1 MDKKVDCD
9 LLLQY
14 LQSVPDLFFLMA
26 ADGTILDVQHEPDA
40 QLYVDDG
47 HQVGYNIRALLPV
60 ATAEVV
66 MTAISE
72 SLASRNRI
80 RIEYDLEMPYGVR
93 HYEARFK
100 PVPKKNEVTAVIR
113 DITDINMAFM
123 SLAKSERVYREIIEK
138 SPFPVLIVRKSDGII
153 RYANRTASNSYRYM
167 SKSVVGTPILNMY
180 QRQEDRNI
188 LLQKLEKQGFVAN
201 HEIGM
206 IDSDGNPFW
215 SLVSASCVEYEGV
228 PATMLAITDIT
239 RQKAIDD
246 LVRKSEEKYRM
257 LTEFNSDVVWV
268 YNVTR
273 DRITYMSP
281 SVKRLRGY
289 TPEEAMSQP
298 FFESL
303 SKSSIDSV
311 RRGLLSNI
319 DAVAKGGS
327 DESVIT
333 EVQQTCKNGTYIWV
347 EISTRLRRN
356 DVSEIEMVGVSR
368 NIDNRKK
375 AEAEILYLSYNDQLT
390 GLNNRR
396 YFVENFERL
405 NRPEN
410 LPITMVFSDVN
421 GLKFTNDVF
430 GHSAGDRLLIAFA
443 DILKKTI
450 RRDDMLARVGGDE
463 FIMILVNT
471 DENRG
476 RAWIAELESRI
487 SSANSH
493 HGLLSVSLGMK
504 TKTRVDEK
512 FDEIYKF
519 AEDMMYR
526 QKAFDRQ
533 RFKSDLLYRVKHDL
547 FASVP
552 EEREHSDAVA
562 KLCRLIGV
570 AMGMNPIDVEELEL
584 AGALHDIGKIGIDP
598 VLLNKTDELAARE
611 SDEIARHAEI
621 GYRIL
626 ETVEI
631 FSGVGKAI
639 LHHHERIDGSGYPQ
653 HLKQN
658 EIPIKARVI
667 AIAEAFDAMTRTRPW
682 HVARPFAE
690 AVKEIK
696 KNAGTQ
702 FDVDVVRAFMDV
714 VLPRIAPR

>member
-9 LLLQY
+9 ILLQY
-14 LQSVPDLFFLMA
+14 LQSVPDLFFLID
-26 ADGTILDVQHEPDA
+26 ADGKILDAQHEPDA
-40 QLYVDDG
+40 QIYGEAG
-47 HQVGYNIRALLPV
+47 HQIGHCIRELLPP
-60 ATAEVV
+60 ATADVL
-66 MTAISE
+66 MNGISE

-93 HYEARFK
+93 HFESRFK
-100 PVPKKNEVTAVIR
+100 PVANKNQVTAVIR
-113 DITDINMAFM
+113 DITDINTAFL

-138 SPFPVLIVRKSDGII
+138 SPFPVLIIRKSDGII
-153 RYANRTASNSYRYM
+153 RYANRAASNSYRYM
-167 SKSVVGTPILNMY
+167 SKSIVGTPVLNMY
-180 QRQEDRNI
+180 QRQEDRAV
-188 LLQKLEKQGFVAN
+188 LLQKLDKQGFVAN

-215 SLVSASCVEYEGV
+215 SLVSASNVEYEGV

-239 RQKAIDD
+239 RQKAVDD

-289 TPEEAMSQP
+289 TPEEAMNQP

-303 SKSSIDSV
+303 SNSSVDSV
-311 RRGLLSNI
+311 RRNLLVNL
-319 DAVAKGGS
+319 DAFAKGGL
-327 DESVIT
+327 DESVIS
-333 EVQQTCKNGTYIWV
+333 EVQQSCKNGTYVWI
-347 EISTRLRRN
+347 EMSTRLRRN
-356 DVSEIEMVGVSR
+356 ESNEIEMVGVSR

-396 YFVENFERL
+396 YFVENYDRL

-410 LPITMVFSDVN
+410 LPITMVFADVN

-430 GHSAGDRLLIAFA
+430 GHSAGDRLLITFA
-443 DILKKTI
+443 EILKKTI

-487 SSANSH
+487 SAASSH

-504 TKTRVDEK
+504 TKTRIDEK

-533 RFKSDLLYRVKHDL
+533 RFKSDLLYRIKHDL
-547 FASVP
+547 FAAVP

-562 KLCRLIGV
+562 KLCRMIGI

-598 VLLNKTDELAARE
+598 ALLNKNDELAARE
-611 SDEIARHAEI
+611 SDEIARHPEI

-639 LHHHERIDGSGYPQ
+639 LHHHERIDGKGYPQ
-653 HLKQN
+653 GLRQN
-658 EIPIKARVI
+658 EIPIKSRVI
-667 AIAEAFDAMTRTRPW
+667 AVAEAYDAMTRTHPW
-682 HVARPFAE
+682 HAARPSAE
-690 AVKEIK
+690 AVKELK

-702 FDVDVVRAFMDV
+702 FDVDVVRAFMDD
-714 VLPRIAPR
+714 VLPRLVQR

>member
-14 LQSVPDLFFLMA
+14 LQSVPDLFFLIA
-26 ADGTILDVQHEPDA
+26 ADGTILDVQHDPDA

-47 HQVGYNIRALLPV
+47 RQTGYSIRELLPM
-60 ATAEVV
+60 ATAEVL

-72 SLASRNRI
+72 SLAARNRI

-93 HYEARFK
+93 HYECRIK
-100 PVPKKNEVTAVIR
+100 PVPNKNEVTAVVR
-113 DITDINMAFM
+113 DITDINTAFL

-153 RYANRTASNSYRYM
+153 RYANRAASNSYRHH
-167 SKSVVGTPILNMY
+167 SKSILGTPITNMY
-180 QRQEDRNI
+180 QRQEDRMI
-188 LLQKLEKQGFVAN
+188 LLQKLDKHGFVTN

-206 IDSDGNPFW
+206 IDSDGNPFS
-215 SLVSASCVEYEGV
+215 SLVSASTIEYEGV

-239 RQKAIDD
+239 RQKNGDD
-246 LVRKSEEKYRM
+246 LARRSEEKYRM

-281 SVKRLRGY
+281 SVHRLRGF
-289 TPEEAMSQP
+289 TPEEAMSQS

-303 SKSSIDSV
+303 SKDSVESV
-311 RRGLLSNI
+311 RRTMTTNI
-319 DAVAKGGS
+319 EAFAKGGFDDS
-327 DESVIT
+327 IIT
-333 EVQQTCKNGTYIWV
+333 EVQQACKNGAYVWI
-347 EISTRLRRN
+347 EMSTRLRRN
-356 DVSEIEMVGVSR
+356 NVNEIEMVGVSR

-405 NRPEN
+405 NRQEN
-410 LPITMVFSDVN
+410 LPITMVFADVN

-430 GHSAGDRLLIAFA
+430 GHNAGDRLLIAFA
-443 DILKKTI
+443 DILKKSI

-487 SSANSH
+487 SAASSH

-533 RFKSDLLYRVKHDL
+533 RFKSDLLYRIKHDL
-547 FASVP
+547 FAAVP

-562 KLCRLIGV
+562 RLSRMIGI
-570 AMGMNPIDVEELEL
+570 AMGLNPIDVEELEL

-598 VLLNKTDELAARE
+598 VLLNKNDELAARE
-611 SDEIARHAEI
+611 SDEIARHPEI

-658 EIPIKARVI
+658 EIPLKSRII
-667 AIAEAFDAMTRTRPW
+667 AVAESFDAMTRSRPW
-682 HVARPFAE
+682 HAARPIAE
-690 AVKEIK
+690 ALKELK

-702 FDVDVVRAFMDV
+702 FDVDVVRAFVDD
-714 VLPRIAPR
+714 VLPRLPAR